1 MTSMYIQEI
10 NSKCYFQ
17 KNVWIKKTIGLLNS
31 EVICFV
37 CSFVCLFMGQAFL
50 TGILG
55 LFLRPNVILLT
66 TTTETFQNSSK

>member
-37 CSFVCLFMGQAFL
+37 CLFVRGA
-50 TGILG
+50 GIFNRDFWG
-55 LFLRPNVILLT
+55 VF
-66 TTTETFQNSSK
+66 ETSRLVSWVYHSH

>member
-37 CSFVCLFMGQAFL
+37 CLFVRGGRHF
-50 TGILG
+50 
-55 LFLRPNVILLT
+55 
-66 TTTETFQNSSK
+66 